1 MSVVRGNFAQVAGSV
16 ADATVE
22 ESREWFTAAELA
34 ELGLPGLP
42 GDKRSLNRR
51 AKDERWQHRRG
62 ADNQL
67 LARARA
73 GRGGGVEFHV
83 SLLPGLARLA
93 LAERGLIAAPPAP
106 VEVESP
112 RQGSW
117 RWYDAQ
123 SAKVKAEAERRVR
136 IVTQI
141 DLLEAAGQTRTT
153 AIAEANRRH
162 GVSTSTLW
170 GWLRLIEGVAAADR
184 LPALAPRFQGGG
196 KEMEIDPDLW
206 DLFKSDYLRDAAA
219 TLAVCYAK
227 CVKVAAERGLS
238 VPSEKTFRR
247 KLQREL
253 PRDVL
258 VLARK
263 GEEALRR
270 SLPAQRRTVDEFHA
284 MELVNI
290 DGHTFDVF
298 AHHEDGT
305 RFRPVMVGIQDV
317 YSRKL
322 LAWRIGDAESAILT
336 RLAFADLFAKFGI
349 PREVFM
355 DNGRA
360 FASKWITGQ
369 MLNRY
374 RFKVKEDEPSG
385 LLTTLGVKVHWTLPY
400 RGQSKPIERAW
411 RDLCDSISR
420 CAAFDGAYTGNNTVN
435 KPESYGK
442 RSIPIAEFIEEVGR
456 GIAFHNARVGR
467 RTATARGRS
476 FDAVFE
482 ESYVRSP
489 ITKAT
494 PAQLRLALLTG
505 ENRKINSQTGELSLF
520 GNRYWSPECKDLHGQ
535 LVTVRFDPDD
545 LARDVHLYALDGQ
558 YLGDMQIIVD
568 TGFASV
574 GEAKGTAKLVSDVRK
589 SAKAALEA
597 ERRFTA
603 AQVAQQQRGFVEAPV
618 PEPVVLRP
626 ARLGSQ
632 AAARKP
638 APVPIRETAEDD
650 IVAALG
656 KVNLRIVE

>member
-1 MSVVRGNFAQVAGSV
+1 MSVVRGNFAQVA
-16 ADATVE
+16 DATAE

-219 TLAVCYAK
+219 TLAICYSK
-227 CVKVAAERGLS
+227 CVEVAAQRGLS

-247 KLQREL
+247 KLQREV

-270 SLPAQRRTVDEFHA
+270 SLPAQRRTVEEFHA

-298 AHHEDGT
+298 AHHADGT
-305 RFRPVMVGIQDV
+305 RFRPVMIGIQDV

-336 RLAFADLFAKFGI
+336 RLAFADLFQKFGI

-456 GIAFHNARVGR
+456 GIAFHNARAGR
-467 RTATARGRS
+467 RAVTARGRS

-505 ENRKINSQTGELSLF
+505 ENRRINSQTGELSLF

-558 YLGDMQIIVD
+558 YLGDMQIIAD

-638 APVPIRETAEDD
+638 APEPIRETAEDD
-650 IVAALG
+650 IVTALG
-656 KVNLRIVE
+656 IVNLRLVE

>member
-1 MSVVRGNFAQVAGSV
+1 MSVVRGNFAKVAE
-16 ADATVE
+16 TVTE

-34 ELGLPGLP
+34 ELNLPGLP

-51 AKDERWQHRRG
+51 AKDERWQQRRD
-62 ADNQL
+62 ANAQL
-67 LARARA
+67 LARPRA

-93 LAERGLIAAPPAP
+93 LAERGLIKLAAAP
-106 VEVESP
+106 VEVEAP
-112 RQGSW
+112 REGSW

-136 IVTQI
+136 IIAEI
-141 DLLEAAGQTRTT
+141 DLMEAAGVTRTN
-153 AIAEANRRH
+153 AIAQARRSH

-170 GWLRLIEGVAAADR
+170 NWLRLVDGVAAADR
-184 LPALAPRFQGGG
+184 LPALAPRRQGGG
-196 KEMEIDPDLW
+196 REAEIDPDLW
-206 DLFKSDYLRDAAA
+206 DLFKSDYLRDSAA
-219 TLAVCYAK
+219 TLAICYAK
-227 CVKVAAERGLS
+227 VARVAAERGLS
-238 VPSEKTFRR
+238 VPSEKKFRR
-247 KLQREL
+247 KLEAEV
-253 PRDVL
+253 PKDVL
-258 VLARK
+258 TLARK
-263 GEEALRR
+263 GSEALRR
-270 SLPAQRRTVDEFHA
+270 SLPAQRRSVAEFHA
-284 MELVNI
+284 LELVNI

-305 RFRPVMVGIQDV
+305 RFRPVMIGIQDV

-336 RLAFADLFAKFGI
+336 RLAFADLFRKFGI
-349 PREVFM
+349 PREVFS

-360 FASKWITGQ
+360 FASKWITGK

-420 CAAFDGAYTGNNTVN
+420 CAAFQGAYTGNNTLN

-442 RSIPIAEFIEEVGR
+442 RSIPIAEFIEVVER
-456 GIAFHNARVGR
+456 EIAFHNARTGR
-467 RTATARGRS
+467 RTEMAKGRS

-494 PAQLRLALLTG
+494 PEQLRLALLTG
-505 ENRKINSQTGELSLF
+505 ENRKINSETGELSLL

-545 LARDVHLYALDGQ
+545 LRRDVHLYGLDGQ
-558 YLGDMQIIVD
+558 YLGDMQVIDD

-574 GEAKGTAKLVSDVRK
+574 GEAKGTAKLVADVRK
-589 SAKAALEA
+589 AAKANLEA

-603 AQVAQQQRGFVEAPV
+603 AQVAAQQRGFQESPV

-632 AAARKP
+632 TALRKP
-638 APVPIRETAEDD
+638 MPEPIRDTAEDD

-656 KVNLRIVE
+656 KVNLRIVD